1 MNLSEVFLNCLG
13 AKLDEFSP
21 SIVKV
26 LDSQDGAQCHDE
38 IVLEGLMRIDPS
50 SPRVRITIQYQQ
62 DMWISRLPSV
72 RVIEGVCLSP
82 FFNGQDS
89 NMNNWHRYKD
99 GRLCWIYPQTWREIV
114 CAPMIGERDAERAA
128 LQLIKNVTVLLKYH
142 LEAYRRRYLHWR
154 KCWDFQPHGG

>member
-62 DMWISRLPSV
+62 DMWISTILTR
-72 RVIEGVCLSP
+72 
-82 FFNGQDS
+82 
-89 NMNNWHRYKD
+89 
-99 GRLCWIYPQTWREIV
+99 
-114 CAPMIGERDAERAA
+114 
-128 LQLIKNVTVLLKYH
+128 
-142 LEAYRRRYLHWR
+142 
-154 KCWDFQPHGG
+154 